1 MVEQQSARAAAQ
13 EEARGAALLNF
24 GMLVTATV
32 LEEQQL
38 RAALSAIN
46 NLAPTARVTLR
57 PVWGSQDSAFAAALP
72 GRPVPARP
80 PQGARVSQ
88 SRSMRVP
95 LPRRHNAS
103 KPAGPVLPGPRGWSG
118 PARGRSVYLQAP
130 AEWRATSIQTCG
142 LWPFSVGAG
151 APLIGAPLGKHIL
164 TGATVCGDPI
174 SWFQRAGLLTAPT
187 ASVLGL
193 QGFGKSTVIRRMA
206 LSLAGFGVLPLVL
219 GDLKPDYTDLIAG
232 IDGQVVMLGRGRG
245 YLNLLDM
252 TLAHRAAEL
261 LGDGEHA
268 KLKRELLADA
278 VGRRHTMV
286 SALISIQRGHP
297 PDDREDSILAAAL
310 RVLDERF
317 DGTPVLSDLLEAIE
331 SAPERVRM
339 AAFDRGSLPRYQELV
354 EPLQVTLQALLG
366 DGRIG
371 EMFSRHSTVTL
382 DFDRPA
388 AFDVSSIPEDQ
399 TELVGAAL
407 AACWGVGFGAVNVT
421 HTLAE
426 AGLAPMRHYFIILD
440 ELWRALIAGRGMV
453 DRTNSLTRLNRQ
465 WGVGVVMCSH
475 TIKDLLSLPDEHERM
490 KALGLIERSG
500 MLICGAL
507 PPEEMP
513 RLAQT
518 KDFSVA
524 EQRQLI
530 SWQDP
535 PAWST
540 AAHNDAPPGRGNFM
554 IKIGG
559 RPGIPFRATLTP
571 SELKLNDTSKLWHEN
586 SRRGD
591 LRPQSLH
598 PQPPAAVSN
607 PAHRHATGSSGFSPL
622 LAGTIGIAVVAA
634 AAAEAAVQLG
644 ASLDHWR
651 HPPPVD
657 PLSLALELADGKTG
671 WPPAATSLLAIGG
684 GLLLADRG
692 DGRDLADPGPIPPH
706 ARRPSRAGDG
716 TRPRR
721 PPRLTRQRARYRQ
734 ALRRPAGRPAGRA
747 SGQQR
752 PAAVRHLGG
761 HAMRHL
767 GSTARQNHRPGDP
780 HAALRSRRRVCDLQ
794 QARPALRH
802 PPAARRPRA
811 GVELR
816 SRTAR
821 GRRAHLVVEPAHL
834 RDLRPPGARADRR
847 VRRRL
852 PRPRRAAG
860 PVL

>member
-1 MVEQQSARAAAQ
+1 
-13 EEARGAALLNF
+13 
-24 GMLVTATV
+24 
-32 LEEQQL
+32 
-38 RAALSAIN
+38 
-46 NLAPTARVTLR
+46 
-57 PVWGSQDSAFAAALP
+57 
-72 GRPVPARP
+72 
-80 PQGARVSQ
+80 
-88 SRSMRVP
+88 
-95 LPRRHNAS
+95 
-103 KPAGPVLPGPRGWSG
+103 
-118 PARGRSVYLQAP
+118 
-130 AEWRATSIQTCG
+130 
-142 LWPFSVGAG
+142 
-151 APLIGAPLGKHIL
+151 
-164 TGATVCGDPI
+164 
-174 SWFQRAGLLTAPT
+174 
-187 ASVLGL
+187 
-193 QGFGKSTVIRRMA
+193 
-206 LSLAGFGVLPLVL
+206 
-219 GDLKPDYTDLIAG
+219 
-232 IDGQVVMLGRGRG
+232 
-245 YLNLLDM
+245 
-252 TLAHRAAEL
+252 
-261 LGDGEHA
+261 
-268 KLKRELLADA
+268 
-278 VGRRHTMV
+278 MV

-371 EMFSRHSTVTL
+371 EMFSRQSTVRL
-382 DFDRPA
+382 DLDRPA

-586 SRRGD
+586 SRRGE
-591 LRPQSLH
+591 LTPTELASPAAR
-598 PQPPAAVSN
+598 AAVSN
-607 PAHRHATGSSGFSPL
+607 PAHRHSTGSSGFSPL
-622 LAGTIGIAVVAA
+622 LAGTIGIVVVAA

-644 ASLDHWR
+644 ASIDHWR

-657 PLSLALELADGKTG
+657 PLALVLELADGKTG

-684 GLLLADRG
+684 GLLLLIAVVVVISLIRG
-692 DGRDLADPGPIPPH
+692 
-706 ARRPSRAGDG
+706 
-716 TRPRR
+716 
-721 PPRLTRQRARYRQ
+721 
-734 ALRRPAGRPAGRA
+734 
-747 SGQQR
+747 
-752 PAAVRHLGG
+752 
-761 HAMRHL
+761 
-767 GSTARQNHRPGDP
+767 
-780 HAALRSRRRVCDLQ
+780 RSRRTHADRAAQVMGRGRDVHPVSRANARATAKRFGVEQEGLPVARAVSSGQPLYATWEDMQCDIWGPRRGKTSARAIPTLLSAPGAAFATSNKPDLHSSTRLLREDLGQ
-794 QARPALRH
+794 VWNFDPERLAGGEPTWWWNPLTYVTSDRRALELTDAFVGAYRDPDARPDPFFDPAGQELVANLLRAAALDRPADHPGTFVEH
-802 PPAARRPRA
+802 PPQR
-811 GVELR
+811 
-816 SRTAR
+816 
-821 GRRAHLVVEPAHL
+821 RRA
-834 RDLRPPGARADRR
+834 RPHSRRARARA
-847 VRRRL
+847 RRRL
-852 PRPRRAAG
+852 RA
-860 PVL
+860 

>member
-1 MVEQQSARAAAQ
+1 M
-13 EEARGAALLNF
+13 
-24 GMLVTATV
+24 
-32 LEEQQL
+32 
-38 RAALSAIN
+38 
-46 NLAPTARVTLR
+46 
-57 PVWGSQDSAFAAALP
+57 
-72 GRPVPARP
+72 
-80 PQGARVSQ
+80 
-88 SRSMRVP
+88 
-95 LPRRHNAS
+95 
-103 KPAGPVLPGPRGWSG
+103 LPGPRGWSG

-130 AEWRATSIQTCG
+130 PEWRATSIQTCG

-219 GDLKPDYTDLIAG
+219 GDLKPDYTDLIAAL
-232 IDGQVVMLGRGRG
+232 DGQVVRLGRGRG
-245 YLNLLDM
+245 YLNVLDM
-252 TLAHRAAEL
+252 TLALRAAEL

-371 EMFSRHSTVTL
+371 EMFSRQSTVRL
-382 DFDRPA
+382 DLDRPA

-586 SRRGD
+586 SRRGE
-591 LRPQSLH
+591 LAPTELH
-598 PQPPAAVSN
+598 PAARAAVSN
-607 PAHRHATGSSGFSPL
+607 PAHRHSTGSTRF
-622 LAGTIGIAVVAA
+622 LA
-634 AAAEAAVQLG
+634 
-644 ASLDHWR
+644 
-651 HPPPVD
+651 
-657 PLSLALELADGKTG
+657 
-671 WPPAATSLLAIGG
+671 
-684 GLLLADRG
+684 
-692 DGRDLADPGPIPPH
+692 
-706 ARRPSRAGDG
+706 
-716 TRPRR
+716 
-721 PPRLTRQRARYRQ
+721 
-734 ALRRPAGRPAGRA
+734 
-747 SGQQR
+747 
-752 PAAVRHLGG
+752 
-761 HAMRHL
+761 
-767 GSTARQNHRPGDP
+767 
-780 HAALRSRRRVCDLQ
+780 
-794 QARPALRH
+794 
-802 PPAARRPRA
+802 AARRHDRDRRRRR
-811 GVELR
+811 GGR
-816 SRTAR
+816 R
-821 GRRAHLVVEPAHL
+821 GRRAARRQH
-834 RDLRPPGARADRR
+834 RPLAPSAARGPPRARA
-847 VRRRL
+847 
-852 PRPRRAAG
+852 RAR
-860 PVL
+860 